1 MSILKDYQDRK
12 KRSFDLSRS
21 HWDRA
26 IDNYKHYFGRLDVGN
41 TSEGD
46 YPFQSQIVIPIS
58 YEIVETVMPRI
69 IGRDPEFTTIAMESE
84 DVDYEQVA
92 KLAVESGYNNPKLEL
107 AGEPIYLKLQRGV
120 KELLVTGN
128 MVLRAYWR
136 RETQK
141 RMQYMANLDIAGFK
155 NEADIK
161 KVLESAKKLGK
172 DGDVTFS
179 KKMVDCPYLDDFD
192 VKLVP
197 FFFFLPDVEM
207 VETGRMR
214 YKIETDYM
222 TLQEL
227 QDEAEIFGYDK
238 AMMSDV
244 QDQVK
249 QKRSGFTP
257 DITKDFMKSYNDIF
271 ATINPSALSTDDD
284 KIPLLMVDKM
294 WMGDKVAVFVN
305 EKFNLTG
312 DEGMDNPYDVKKDPF
327 IFGHDVTIPHSYYSF
342 GEIDA
347 IKKME
352 DGNNDIVNM
361 RYDNLL
367 SSMLNYWLVNPNMVD
382 PNDEFSPIPNS
393 VTYVKDVDRSV
404 RVINGNNVT
413 ATAYK
418 ESEELYTMIQR
429 ITGVNDYTKGNEGDT
444 LAGRTYGGL
453 RLVQEAS
460 NARFI
465 VKSRLFEKLTL
476 KSLGYFILEMSKQ
489 FINKDRIIRQFGEDG
504 EAVTKGTISA
514 GNLKSIK
521 GFMDMKVVPNSAMV
535 IDEQAEAMKMNN
547 LADRFL
553 TDKGPFANIP
563 SSVYDKFMLKFLQ
576 LYGIHDAMYWV
587 REIKKNRESVEKEAK
602 KQAKVQSEAALP
614 PMGPQLPPMG
624 QPMANPGID
633 PLTGQPMIPQVPN
646 PGLPPAMMP
655 TMQSN
660 GIGAQPN
667 PLEMLMNAGG

>member
-1 MSILKDYQDRK
+1 MSILKDYQERK
-12 KRSFDLSRS
+12 KKSFDLSKS

-26 IDNYKHYFGRLDVGN
+26 IDNYKHYFGHLDTGN
-41 TSEGD
+41 SSESD
-46 YPFQSQIVIPIS
+46 YPFQSNIVIPAS
-58 YEIVETVMPRI
+58 YEIVETIMPRI
-69 IGRDPEFTTIAMESE
+69 IGRDPEFTTIAMESD

-92 KLAVESGYNNPKLEL
+92 KLTVESGYNNPKLEL

-128 MVLRAYWR
+128 MVMRAYWR
-136 RETQK
+136 RESQK
-141 RMQYMANLDIAGFK
+141 RMTYLATLDAAGHK
-155 NEADIK
+155 NEKDIK

-172 DGDVTFS
+172 EGEVTFS
-179 KKMVDCPYLDDFD
+179 KKLVDCPYLDDFD

-197 FFFFLPDVEM
+197 FFHFLPDVEM

-222 TLQEL
+222 TIEEL

-238 AMMSDV
+238 AVMNELTSLA
-244 QDQVK
+244 K
-249 QKRSGFTP
+249 EKRLGHTP
-257 DITKDFMKSYNDIF
+257 DVTKDFMKSYNDIF

-312 DEGMDNPYDVKKDPF
+312 DKGMDNPYDVKKDPF
-327 IFGHDVTIPHSYYSF
+327 IFGHDVTIPHSYYSY

-347 IKKME
+347 IKRLE
-352 DGNNDIVNM
+352 DANNDMMNM

-393 VTYVKDVDRSV
+393 VTYVKDIDRSV
-404 RVINGNNVT
+404 KVINGNNVT

-418 ESEELYTMIQR
+418 ESEELYSMIQR

-476 KSLGYFILEMSKQ
+476 KSLGYFILEMSRQ
-489 FINKDRIIRQFGEDG
+489 FINKDRIVRQFGEDG
-504 EAVTKGTISA
+504 VAATKGTISA
-514 GNLKSIK
+514 ADLKSIK
-521 GFMDMKVVPNSAMV
+521 GMMDMKVIPNSAMV
-535 IDEQAEAMKMNN
+535 IDQQAEAMKLNN

-553 TDKGPFANIP
+553 TNKGPFANIP
-563 SSVYDKFMLKFLQ
+563 GSVFDKFLLKFLQ
-576 LYGIHDAMYWV
+576 AYGIHDAMYWV
-587 REIKKNRESVEKEAK
+587 REVSKNRDAVEKEVK
-602 KQAKVQSEAALP
+602 KQAKAQINQNPITAPLP
-614 PMGPQLPPMG
+614 SPTPPGGM
-624 QPMANPGID
+624 PSIVPGVMPPA
-633 PLTGQPMIPQVPN
+633 PLGGVPSPN
-646 PGLPPAMMP
+646 LPPAVMP
-655 TMQSN
+655 TLQSN
-660 GIGAQPN
+660 GVGGQPD
-667 PLEMLMNAGG
+667 PLSMIMNSQQ